1 MTERTGAGYKPSGN
15 SESRPTERW
24 IRRRIIHIGF
34 VGRDYVGESVSAV
47 RMQVAVVV
55 GTRPEIIKMAP
66 VYFAL
71 KKARIQPRLVH
82 SGQHYDYQMSEVFF
96 KELELPQPDAFLGV
110 GSGYPGQQTGD
121 AIAKFEKEFMGTRP
135 DCVLVEGDTNTVLAG
150 AIAGMKSRIKVG
162 HVEAGL
168 RSYDLRMPEE
178 LNRRLTD
185 HASDYLFAPTDDSVK
200 ILKGENVWGRV
211 FKTGN
216 TVIDATLRYL
226 PIAEKSSRVLWDV
239 PWKNYILAT
248 LHRAE
253 NVDDKGVLEHMM
265 RILMEAPLP
274 VVLPLHP
281 RTDLR
286 LKEAGLKARIEN
298 SKNVKLLPP
307 TGYFDMLLLM
317 RSSSFIIT
325 DSGGVQEEATAP
337 VMKKRVFVIRKSTER
352 PEAVRAG
359 YCKVVGTDSKKVLKE
374 LNAFAENPKVR
385 FGPCPYGKGD
395 AGAKM
400 ASILKRLIL
409 QNPR

>member
-1 MTERTGAGYKPSGN
+1 
-15 SESRPTERW
+15 
-24 IRRRIIHIGF
+24 
-34 VGRDYVGESVSAV
+34 
-47 RMQVAVVV
+47 MQVAVVV

-71 KKARIQPRLVH
+71 KKAKVQPRLVH

-96 KELELPQPDAFLGV
+96 KELELPQPDVFLGV

-121 AIAKFEKEFMGTRP
+121 AITKFEKEFAGSRP

-150 AIAGMKSRIKVG
+150 AIAGVKSRIKVG

-185 HASDYLFAPTDDSVK
+185 HASNYLFAPTDDSVK
-200 ILKGENVWGRV
+200 ILREENVWGRV
-211 FKTGN
+211 FRTGN
-216 TVIDATLRYL
+216 TVIDATIRYL
-226 PIAEKSSRVLWDV
+226 PVAEKASRVLWDV

-253 NVDDKGVLEHMM
+253 NVDDKAVLEHMV
-265 RILMEAPLP
+265 RIITDAPLP

-286 LKEAGLKARIEN
+286 LKEHGLKGRVEN
-298 SKNVKLLPP
+298 SRNIKLLPP
-307 TGYFDMLLLM
+307 AGYFDMLLLM
-317 RSSSFIIT
+317 KNSSFVIT
-325 DSGGVQEEATAP
+325 DSGGIQEEATAP
-337 VMKKRVFVIRKSTER
+337 VMRKRVFVVRRSTER

-359 YCKVVGTDSKKVLKE
+359 YCKVVGTDSKKVLRE
-374 LNAFAENPKVR
+374 LRAFEGDPRVR
-385 FGPCPYGKGD
+385 FRPCPYGKGD
-395 AGAKM
+395 AGVRI
-400 ASILKRLIL
+400 ASILKKVLR
-409 QNPR
+409 